1 MPLYFSINVTVPF
14 CGVIGT
20 RCSKNAAR
28 IRHRFRDRP
37 LSRGCSGFPA
47 LSSYCDRLI
56 WDDVVV
62 SSTYKS
68 YRFPRQIISHCV
80 WPYHRFTLSFR
91 EIELLVAARGRAVSY
106 ETIRA
111 WCARFGPEFAR
122 RLRGCTPAWRQV
134 APRRSVRQDLRSP
147 KVLVA
152 GSRSARQRPRHIDPG
167 QAGRQGCDQVLQET
181 TEETR
186 PPAAGAGHRQLP
198 SYQVAHRKTMSTT
211 EHRQNK
217 YLNNR
222 CENSRQPTRQ
232 RERAMKG
239 FRSVGSAQRF
249 LSSFSRISPHFRPPR
264 RCMTAT
270 GHRTEIAARFQ
281 VWD

>member
-1 MPLYFSINVTVPF
+1 M
-14 CGVIGT
+14 
-20 RCSKNAAR
+20 
-28 IRHRFRDRP
+28 
-37 LSRGCSGFPA
+37 
-47 LSSYCDRLI
+47 
-56 WDDVVV
+56 V
-62 SSTYKS
+62 SSTYKG

-80 WPYHRFTLSFR
+80 WLHHRFTLSFR
-91 EIELLVAARGRAVSY
+91 EIELLVAARGIAVSY

-122 RLRGCTPAWRQV
+122 QAAGESTPTWRQGHLDEV
-134 APRRSVRQDLRSP
+134 FVKIGGDRKYLWRAVNQHRNVLDILIQDKRDGKAETL
-147 KVLVA
+147 
-152 GSRSARQRPRHIDPG
+152 
-167 QAGRQGCDQVLQET
+167 VLQET

-198 SYQVAHRKTMSTT
+198 SYQVAHQKTMSTT

-249 LSSFSRISPHFRPPR
+249 LSSLSRISPHFRPPR
-264 RCMTAT
+264 RRMTAT
-270 GHRTEIAARFQ
+270 DHRTEIATRFQ
-281 VWD
+281 VWDQVTEQALAA